1 MGQECGPTT
10 DSGLYTAG
18 PPYYGRF
25 AGEKREPLKDT
36 ALLFAR
42 VAAEV
47 CVATISLPG
56 PLIATAAAVDFGRRE
71 AFEKHEKR
79 SLQMPACSFSSHL
92 KCHFH
97 VVAVCFCCISVEFT
111 LQDGRTEPQDSSSTA
126 GQRTAGQDTKN
137 KTRTA
142 GEPNTAR
149 QQDSRQQN
157 TSRTTEQKSTTAAQE
172 SAT

>member
-1 MGQECGPTT
+1 
-10 DSGLYTAG
+10 
-18 PPYYGRF
+18 
-25 AGEKREPLKDT
+25 LKDT

-149 QQDSRQQN
+149 QQDSKQQN
-157 TSRTTEQKSTTAAQE
+157 TGQQNSRTTGQQKSTKAAQE
-172 SAT
+172 PTQHRTRTNSRTKQHDKQQDSREAKR